1 MTCIC
6 IILWSE
12 GFCLDAFG
20 LLLAFIVGAGLHS
33 GLHSMDSIESWRDLP
48 SVSNVELNFKARRM
62 NINVVGRAIAS
73 LRL

>member
-1 MTCIC
+1 MTCTC

-20 LLLAFIVGAGLHS
+20 LLLAFIVQAALHS
-33 GLHSMDSIESWRDLP
+33 GLYSMDLIDSWRDLP
-48 SVSNVELNFKARRM
+48 SVSNVELSYKARRM
-62 NINVVGRAIAS
+62 NINVTRPAFAS